1 MFCFIISSDRS
12 THSSAKL
19 FNINTDVR
27 EAVVR
32 TYSIQ
37 LANGSSA
44 IHTQVKT
51 NRSIVLSICKAFV
64 LVQVFTSKL
73 PASFSADIRRDIL
86 RRNFKERC
94 CVCIKPTNILIP
106 YITSWSLLSIQNST
120 PIPIT
125 LYNFRESNAA
135 ANIRQSQHQCQ
146 SRLPASILNVQ
157 FYFLY
162 AM

>member
-64 LVQVFTSKL
+64 LVQVFAPKL
-73 PASFSADIRRDIL
+73 PASFSADIGRDIL
-86 RRNFKERC
+86 RRDFKERC

-125 LYNFRESNAA
+125 LYNFRESNAKA
-135 ANIRQSQHQCQ
+135 DCQ
-146 SRLPASILNVQ
+146 RPSSMFSSTSSMRCKKVKLALS
-157 FYFLY
+157 
-162 AM
+162 